1 MRYLAGITANRHMF
15 RVARWLLGAI
25 FIVSALG
32 KIVDPAGFAD
42 SIAAY
47 RLLPLYTVNVFALIL
62 PWVELLVG
70 FSLINGVAFQS
81 AALIAAIMNVI
92 FIAAVASAM
101 ARGLDI
107 DCGCFTVAESKVGWE
122 IIVRDVVFLAISLLV
137 LFNRST
143 DSPKSESCFS

>member
-1 MRYLAGITANRHMF
+1 MF

-143 DSPKSESCFS
+143 DSHKSESSFS

>member
-1 MRYLAGITANRHMF
+1 MRYQAVFIANRQVL
-15 RVARWLLGAI
+15 RIARWLLGVI
-25 FIVSALG
+25 FIASALG

-47 RLLPLYTVNVFALIL
+47 RLLPLYAVNVFALIL

-70 FSLINGVAFQS
+70 FSLLNGVAFQS

-107 DCGCFTVAESKVGWE
+107 DCGCFTVTESKVGWE
-122 IIVRDVVFLAISLLV
+122 ILVRDAVFLAMSLFV
-137 LFNRST
+137 LFNHAEET
-143 DSPKSESCFS
+143 

>member
-1 MRYLAGITANRHMF
+1 MRCLSAFIANRQVL
-15 RVARWLLGAI
+15 RIARWLLGAI

-32 KIVDPAGFAD
+32 KIIDPAGFAD

-47 RLLPLYTVNVFALIL
+47 RLLPLYSVNVFALIL

-70 FSLINGVAFQS
+70 FSLLNGVAFQS

-122 IIVRDVVFLAISLLV
+122 IIIRDAVFLAMSLVV
-137 LFNRST
+137 LFNRA
-143 DSPKSESCFS
+143 DDCHKPDPRFP